1 MSNERM
7 DKYILSNTDGQSS
20 YGSSVNNG
28 LSIPSDIDRF
38 DSSNQGD
45 FSGDERGIRC
55 SSVNDTSP
63 LLKASYDSHS
73 KSVAQELIEQ
83 ERGFLKYHNRIPNKG
98 NENQAIKRFEETI
111 SSKKITDTT
120 ALIELKSLFVASV
133 PLSMTFL
140 LQCSFSTVSVFTAG
154 HLGSVELASVSIGSM
169 TASISGYAIIQGIS
183 SALDT
188 LCPQAFG
195 AKEYYLVGTYLQK
208 CVAMNFTIMVPILF
222 IWTFFGYEVITG
234 FLPDNDTAKYA
245 AVYLRYT
252 APGIPAY
259 ILFECGKKFLEAQ
272 GIYHISTIVL
282 LFAAPSNLV
291 MNLLLV
297 KTFGY
302 IGIPMAISINYW
314 LMTFGLFVSIV
325 YFIKPHSTPSGKHP
339 LTCWNGLHIKQAFQS
354 WNKIVYL
361 AVPGLVMLEAKFFAL
376 ETLTLIASYLGTLS
390 LAAQSVGTAIAS
402 LSYQVLIAIGIA
414 SSTRI
419 ANFLGAGSNSAAK
432 KTTQVSLCFVL
443 VFSIINVLF
452 LYCFQTRIAPLFTK
466 DEKVIKIVESIM
478 WLIALLQICDAINA
492 GSAGCLRGQGQT
504 KIGGIVSLL
513 SYYLIGIPLSI
524 YITVYSKFK
533 GTIDGLW
540 IGNCAALI
548 IIGVVQSY
556 YALFADFIR
565 LCTDAQKR
573 ASN

>member
-291 MNLLLV
+291 MNLLL
-297 KTFGY
+297 
-302 IGIPMAISINYW
+302 
-314 LMTFGLFVSIV
+314 
-325 YFIKPHSTPSGKHP
+325 
-339 LTCWNGLHIKQAFQS
+339 
-354 WNKIVYL
+354 
-361 AVPGLVMLEAKFFAL
+361 
-376 ETLTLIASYLGTLS
+376 
-390 LAAQSVGTAIAS
+390 
-402 LSYQVLIAIGIA
+402 
-414 SSTRI
+414 
-419 ANFLGAGSNSAAK
+419 
-432 KTTQVSLCFVL
+432 
-443 VFSIINVLF
+443 
-452 LYCFQTRIAPLFTK
+452 
-466 DEKVIKIVESIM
+466 
-478 WLIALLQICDAINA
+478 
-492 GSAGCLRGQGQT
+492 
-504 KIGGIVSLL
+504 
-513 SYYLIGIPLSI
+513 
-524 YITVYSKFK
+524 
-533 GTIDGLW
+533 
-540 IGNCAALI
+540 
-548 IIGVVQSY
+548 
-556 YALFADFIR
+556 
-565 LCTDAQKR
+565 
-573 ASN
+573 